1 MTFIIHYF
9 TYIKKEL
16 HIKSPSLHGGGNIMI
31 LVIITIGC
39 LVPLRHGIDMVIEP
53 FNNVQQLMGCVC
65 HGIAQ
70 IIKIGSIHHAIN
82 NRSLTNDNSI
92 HDDDNDDNELK

>member
-1 MTFIIHYF
+1 
-9 TYIKKEL
+9 
-16 HIKSPSLHGGGNIMI
+16 MI

-53 FNNVQQLMGCVC
+53 FNNVYPPYGYIQVISFFVYFFNFPYSQQLMGCVC